1 MPASLPRR
9 RALITGIGMV
19 TPIGNDTET
28 FWKNLVAGKSG
39 AGRITQFDPEGF
51 PVQIAAEVKDFDPSQ
66 YMDFKA
72 AKRMHRF
79 SQFAVAAA
87 KMAVEDS
94 GIDFAAEDADAIGV
108 IINTGAGG
116 IGDIEDSTRVL
127 IEKGP
132 NRITPMLVP
141 SLIPNMAACH
151 VSMTFGLHGPVIT
164 SIAACASGIFS
175 VVDAQRYIERGE
187 CDVVLAGSAES
198 ALIPVAFAGMANMK
212 ALTDWKG
219 DPAQA
224 SRPFDKERT
233 GFLFGEGGGVMVIES
248 EEHALARGARI
259 YGEVAGGA
267 FTGDAYHITAP
278 DPSGYGAALAM
289 ERALKNAGTA
299 PQDVDY
305 ICAHGTGTPL
315 NDAAETR
322 AIKKVFGDHAYNLAI
337 SSPKSMVGHLLGAA
351 GAISSAACVLA
362 MRDGVVPPTINLD
375 HPDPECDLDYV
386 PNAAREMKVDVA
398 LANGFGFGGQN
409 GVAVFKRYEGREG
422 D

>member
-1 MPASLPRR
+1 MSPRNPAR
-9 RALITGIGMV
+9 RAVVTGIGMI

-28 FWKNLVAGKSG
+28 FWRNLLDGKSG
-39 AGRITQFDPEGF
+39 AGRITQFDPDGF
-51 PVQIAAEVKDFDPSQ
+51 PVQIAAEVKGFDPAG

-87 KMAVEDS
+87 QMAVKDA
-94 GIDFAAEDADAIGV
+94 GIDFGREDPDDVAV

-116 IGDIEDSTRVL
+116 IGDIEDSTRTL
-127 IEKGP
+127 LEKGP

-141 SLIPNMAACH
+141 SLIPNMAACN
-151 VSMTFGLHGPVIT
+151 VSMAFGLRGPVIT

-187 CDVVLAGSAES
+187 CEVVLAGSAES

-224 SRPFDKERT
+224 SRPFDKDRS

-248 EEHALARGARI
+248 AEHAARRKARV
-259 YGEVAGGA
+259 YAEVAGGA

-278 DPSGYGAALAM
+278 EPSGYGAALAM
-289 ERALKNAGTA
+289 KRALKNSAVA
-299 PQDVDY
+299 PADVDY

-322 AIKKVFGDHAYNLAI
+322 AIKKVFGDHAYRLAV

-362 MRDGVVPPTINLD
+362 IRDNVVPPTINLD
-375 HPDPECDLDYV
+375 TPDPECDLDYV
-386 PNAAREMKVDVA
+386 PNSARKLEVDVA
-398 LANGFGFGGQN
+398 IANGFGFGGQN
-409 GVAVFKRYEGREG
+409 GVAVFRRFEA
-422 D
+422 

>member
-1 MPASLPRR
+1 MSPLNARR
-9 RALITGIGMV
+9 RAVVTGIGMI

-28 FWKNLVAGKSG
+28 FWRNLLAGKSG
-39 AGRITQFDPEGF
+39 AGPITQFDASEF
-51 PVQIAAEVKDFDPSQ
+51 PVKIAAEVKDFDPSQ
-66 YMDFKA
+66 YMDFKS

-87 KMAVEDS
+87 HMA
-94 GIDFAAEDADAIGV
+94 IEDAQLEFGPDELDDVAV

-116 IGDIEDSTRVL
+116 ISDIEDSTKVL
-127 IEKGP
+127 LEKGP

-141 SLIPNMAACH
+141 SLIPNMAACN
-151 VSMTFGLHGPVIT
+151 VSMAFGLRGPVVT
-164 SIAACASGIFS
+164 TIAACASGIFS

-187 CDVVLAGSAES
+187 CEVVIAGSAES

-212 ALTDWKG
+212 ALSDWQG
-219 DPAQA
+219 DPAGA
-224 SRPFDKERT
+224 SRPFDKDRT
-233 GFLFGEGGGVMVIES
+233 GFLFGEGGGVMVVES
-248 EEHALARGARI
+248 EDHARARGARVYAEI
-259 YGEVAGGA
+259 AGGA

-278 DPSGYGAALAM
+278 EPNGYGAALAM
-289 ERALKNAGTA
+289 QRAIKNSHIS

-322 AIKKVFGDHAYNLAI
+322 AIKKVFGDHAYNVAI

-362 MRDGVVPPTINLD
+362 IRDNVVPPTINLET
-375 HPDPECDLDYV
+375 PDLECDLDYV
-386 PNAAREMKVDVA
+386 PNEARKTNVDVSM
-398 LANGFGFGGQN
+398 ANGFGFGGQN
-409 GVAVFKRYEGREG
+409 GVAVFRRFSDG
-422 D
+422 

>member
-1 MPASLPRR
+1 MPPPEHRR
-9 RALITGIGMV
+9 RAVVTGIGMI

-28 FWKNLVAGKSG
+28 FWRNLLAGESG
-39 AGRITQFDPEGF
+39 AGRITQFDPDGF
-51 PVQIAAEVKDFDPSQ
+51 PVQVAAEVKGFDPTK

-72 AKRMHRF
+72 ARRMHRF

-87 KMAVEDS
+87 HMAVEDA
-94 GIDFAAEDADAIGV
+94 GIEFRPEERDNIAV

-116 IGDIEDSTRVL
+116 IGDIEDQTRVL

-132 NRITPMLVP
+132 NRVSPMLVP

-151 VSMTFGLHGPVIT
+151 VSMAFDLHGPVLT

-187 CDVVLAGSAES
+187 CEVVLAGSTES

-219 DPAQA
+219 DPKEA
-224 SRPFDKERT
+224 SRPFDKDRT
-233 GFLFGEGGGVMVIES
+233 GFLFGEGAGVMVVES

-259 YGEVAGGA
+259 YGEIAGGA

-278 DPSGYGAALAM
+278 EPNGRGAALAM
-289 ERALKNAGTA
+289 QRAIKDAGVAST
-299 PQDVDY
+299 DVDY

-315 NDAAETR
+315 NDVAETR
-322 AIKKVFGDHAYNLAI
+322 AIKTVFGDQAYKLAI

-351 GAISSAACVLA
+351 GAISSTACLLA
-362 MRDGVVPPTINLD
+362 MRDNMVPPTINLNT
-375 HPDPECDLDYV
+375 PDPECDLDYV
-386 PNAAREMKVDVA
+386 PNVARSLKVDVA
-398 LANGFGFGGQN
+398 IANGFGFGGQN
-409 GVAVFKRYEGREG
+409 GVAVFRRYEGG
-422 D
+422 

>member
-1 MPASLPRR
+1 V
-9 RALITGIGMV
+9 TGIGMI

-28 FWKNLVAGKSG
+28 FWRNLLDGKSG
-39 AGRITQFDPEGF
+39 AGRITQFDPDGF
-51 PVQIAAEVKDFDPSQ
+51 PVQIAAEVKGFDPAG

-87 KMAVEDS
+87 QMAVKDA
-94 GIDFAAEDADAIGV
+94 GIDFGREDPDDVAV

-116 IGDIEDSTRVL
+116 IGDIEDSTRTL
-127 IEKGP
+127 LEKGP

-141 SLIPNMAACH
+141 SLIPNMAACN
-151 VSMTFGLHGPVIT
+151 VSMAFGLRGPVIT

-187 CDVVLAGSAES
+187 CEVVLAGSAES

-224 SRPFDKERT
+224 SRPFDKDRS

-248 EEHALARGARI
+248 AEHAARRKARV
-259 YGEVAGGA
+259 YAEVAGGA

-278 DPSGYGAALAM
+278 EPSGYGAALAM
-289 ERALKNAGTA
+289 KRALKNSAVA
-299 PQDVDY
+299 PADVDY

-322 AIKKVFGDHAYNLAI
+322 AIKKVFGDHAYRLAV

-362 MRDGVVPPTINLD
+362 IRDNVVPPTINLD
-375 HPDPECDLDYV
+375 TPDPECDLDYV
-386 PNAAREMKVDVA
+386 PNSARKLEVDVA
-398 LANGFGFGGQN
+398 IANGFGFGGQN
-409 GVAVFKRYEGREG
+409 GVAVFRRFEA
-422 D
+422 